1 MQVSKPTV
9 TEFISVY
16 MMVSTGAENRRC
28 TQPSELFNMKE
39 LKFLLAVWKAN
50 LLSAM
55 EYRTAFLLQAV
66 GMMVND
72 FMYFVIWIIFFDRF
86 KDVRGWGVNDMYL
99 TYGILASSFGLVSL
113 LFGNAFNLSEI
124 ISNGRLDY
132 YLSLPRPVLLHAV
145 ASRMIASGMGDFTY
159 GFISY
164 GLSGY
169 FTWDGLLR
177 FVLATLLAAIVFAA
191 FLILIQSLAFWLGVM
206 SNLSA
211 LALNAMLTFGIYPIT
226 LFDNYAKLILFTLIP
241 AALMGAVPAE
251 FIRAFTWKTLA
262 ELLVGAIVFLFI
274 AMTVFRLGLKR
285 YESGSA
291 IQVEV

>member
-1 MQVSKPTV
+1 
-9 TEFISVY
+9 
-16 MMVSTGAENRRC
+16 
-28 TQPSELFNMKE
+28 MKE
-39 LKFLLAVWKAN
+39 LRFLLAIWKAN

-55 EYRTAFLLQAV
+55 EYRVAFLSQAI

-86 KDVRGWGVNDMYL
+86 NDVRGWGLSDMYV
-99 TYGILASSFGLVSL
+99 TYGVLASSFGLVSL

-124 ISNGRLDY
+124 ISKGRLDY
-132 YLSLPRPVLLHAV
+132 YLSFPRPVLLHAV
-145 ASRMIASGMGDFTY
+145 ASRMIASGMGDFSY
-159 GFISY
+159 GFLSY

-169 FTWDGLLR
+169 FSWDGLVR
-177 FVLATLLAAIVFAA
+177 FVLATLLAAAVFAA
-191 FLILIQSLAFWLGVM
+191 FLILIQSLAFWLGIM

-211 LALNAMLTFGIYPIT
+211 LALQAMLTFGIYPIT

-251 FIRAFTWKTLA
+251 FIRTFTWQTLA
-262 ELLVGAIVFLFI
+262 QLLVGAVVFLSVAI
-274 AMTVFRLGLKR
+274 AVFRIGLKR